1 MSLLRINA
9 IALLLIFLICNVL
22 YSEKI
27 DSIVIELW
35 CELEP
40 MVIEEN
46 TEYPLSSSEA
56 AKHILEEAHFIISG
70 MIYGLTFTYIPA
82 DKRRG
87 VAEYFELTPVAE
99 ILLVDTN
106 LKFIHT
112 EIRETRFYARIQYE
126 LEEFQSLRIKS
137 RQSINIPTAT
147 GRGQGNIFLGFTEKF
162 TSIKMAIKD
171 AVHNLLRPQIINK
184 PREITGQILLLQE
197 PRIVISDGLYSAT
210 INVKLNIFEII
221 PYKIF

>member
-1 MSLLRINA
+1 
-9 IALLLIFLICNVL
+9 
-22 YSEKI
+22 
-27 DSIVIELW
+27 
-35 CELEP
+35 

-70 MIYGLTFTYIPA
+70 MIYGFTFSYIPA

-99 ILLVDTN
+99 ILWGDTN
-106 LKFIHT
+106 LKVIHT
-112 EIRETRFYARIQYE
+112 EIRETRLYARIQYE
-126 LEEFQSLRIKS
+126 LEEFQSLRIES
-137 RQSINIPTAT
+137 WQSIIIPTAT